1 MSYDTQDVTVTTPQ
15 GDEYSGKRFTGK
27 LCGVSIMRAGEVLEP
42 ALLSVCKEATI
53 GKILIQTNETTDE
66 PALHFLR
73 LPPDI
78 SRCHVILMDATIA
91 TGAAAIMAI
100 RILLDHDVPQENIF
114 FVSMLAARL
123 GVQTLAY
130 TFPRVHIITT
140 AIDPKV
146 NRDYHILPG
155 VGNYGDRYFGTEPD

>member
-1 MSYDTQDVTVTTPQ
+1 M
-15 GDEYSGKRFTGK
+15 
-27 LCGVSIMRAGEVLEP
+27 
-42 ALLSVCKEATI
+42 
-53 GKILIQTNETTDE
+53 
-66 PALHFLR
+66 
-73 LPPDI
+73 
-78 SRCHVILMDATIA
+78 
-91 TGAAAIMAI
+91 
-100 RILLDHDVPQENIF
+100 PQENIF

-146 NRDYHILPG
+146 WPHLLPHPSHKVLSCDSLQVNRDYHILPG